1 MEKLGS
7 GKLQLLTIL
16 TIFSFVLTACS
27 SDEKRPISIT
37 INEAPVPEPKPR
49 LVEKCRLQAPEG
61 GYSYTDPDGTTWNR
75 PSVRVCEMV
84 PAG

>member
-16 TIFSFVLTACS
+16 TIFSLILTACT

-49 LVEKCRLQAPEG
+49 LVEKCRLQVPEG
-61 GYSYTDPDGTTWNR
+61 GLTYYDSDGTMWTR
-75 PSVRVCEMV
+75 PYDKICEMV
-84 PAG
+84 PTG